1 MDNNYQVI
9 RLINGTTIVGD
20 IITSLDEFI
29 IQYPLEVHFK
39 PVINSQGKLTGEQMT
54 LRPYLILTRETE
66 ICIEHYN
73 ILSCNPLDARLNS
86 SYEEMVSTAYKKKI
100 NFEGNFYKEDPSI
113 KSSVDLS
120 ENELDYLK
128 DILDKLQSG
137 DEVIH

>member
-20 IITSLDEFI
+20 IITSSDEFI

-39 PVINSQGKLTGEQMT
+39 PVINSEGTLIGEQMT

-66 ICIEHYN
+66 VCIEHYN
-73 ILSCNPLDARLNS
+73 VMTCNPLDARLNL
-86 SYEEMVSTAYKKKI
+86 SYEEMVSTAYKKNI
-100 NFEGNFYKEDPSI
+100 NFEGNFYKEDHSVT
-113 KSSVDLS
+113 SSDDLS

-128 DILDKLQSG
+128 DLLDKLQSG

>member
-20 IITSLDEFI
+20 IITSSDEFI

-39 PVINSQGKLTGEQMT
+39 PVMNSEGKLTGEQMT

-66 ICIEHYN
+66 ICIDPYN
-73 ILSCNPLDARLNS
+73 VMTCNPLDARLNL
-86 SYEEMVSTAYKKKI
+86 SYEEMVSTAYKKNI
-100 NFEGNFYKEDPSI
+100 NFEGNFYKEDHSVN
-113 KSSVDLS
+113 SSDDLS

-128 DILDKLQSG
+128 DLLDKLQSG

>member
-9 RLINGTTIVGD
+9 KLINGTTIIGD
-20 IITSLDEFI
+20 IITSSNEFI

-39 PVINSQGKLTGEQMT
+39 PVMNSQGKLTGEQMT

-73 ILSCNPLDARLNS
+73 VMSCNPLDARLNL
-86 SYEEMVSTAYKKKI
+86 SYEEMVSTAYKKNI
-100 NFEGNFYKEDPSI
+100 NFEGNFYKEDPSV
-113 KSSVDLS
+113 KSSDDLS

-128 DILDKLQSG
+128 DLLDKLQTG

>member
-20 IITSLDEFI
+20 IITSSDEFI

-39 PVINSQGKLTGEQMT
+39 PVMNSEGKLTGEQMT

-66 ICIEHYN
+66 ICIDPYN
-73 ILSCNPLDARLNS
+73 VMTCNPLDARLNL
-86 SYEEMVSTAYKKKI
+86 SYEEMVSTAYKKNI
-100 NFEGNFYKEDPSI
+100 NFEGNFYKENLNV
-113 KSSVDLS
+113 KSSDDLS

-128 DILDKLQSG
+128 DLLDKLQSG

>member
-1 MDNNYQVI
+1 M
-9 RLINGTTIVGD
+9 
-20 IITSLDEFI
+20 
-29 IQYPLEVHFK
+29 HFK

-73 ILSCNPLDARLNS
+73 ILSCNPLDARLNL
-86 SYEEMVSTAYKKKI
+86 SYEEMVSTAYKKSI

>member
-20 IITSLDEFI
+20 IITSSDEFI

-39 PVINSQGKLTGEQMT
+39 PVMNSEGKLTGEQMT

-66 ICIEHYN
+66 ICIDPYN
-73 ILSCNPLDARLNS
+73 VMTCNPLDERLNF
-86 SYEEMVSTAYKKKI
+86 SYEEMVSTAYKKNI
-100 NFEGNFYKEDPSI
+100 NFEGNFYKEDHSV
-113 KSSVDLS
+113 KSSDDLS

-128 DILDKLQSG
+128 DLLDKLQSG

>member
-20 IITSLDEFI
+20 IITSSDEFI

-39 PVINSQGKLTGEQMT
+39 PVMNSEGKLTGEQMT

-66 ICIEHYN
+66 ICIDPYN
-73 ILSCNPLDARLNS
+73 VMTCNPLDERLNL
-86 SYEEMVSTAYKKKI
+86 SYEEMVSTAYKKNI
-100 NFEGNFYKEDPSI
+100 NFEGNFYKENLNV
-113 KSSVDLS
+113 KSSDDLS

-128 DILDKLQSG
+128 DLLDKLQSG

>member
-1 MDNNYQVI
+1 MNNNYQVI

-20 IITSLDEFI
+20 IITSSDEFI

-39 PVINSQGKLTGEQMT
+39 PVMNSEGKLTGEQMT

-66 ICIEHYN
+66 ICIDPYN
-73 ILSCNPLDARLNS
+73 VMTCNPLDERLNL
-86 SYEEMVSTAYKKKI
+86 SYEEMVSTAYKKNI
-100 NFEGNFYKEDPSI
+100 NFEGNFYKENLNV
-113 KSSVDLS
+113 KSSDDLS

-128 DILDKLQSG
+128 DLLDKLQSG

>member
-1 MDNNYQVI
+1 MNNNYQVI

-20 IITSLDEFI
+20 IITSSDEFI

-39 PVINSQGKLTGEQMT
+39 PVMNSEGKLTGEQMT

-66 ICIEHYN
+66 ICIDPYN
-73 ILSCNPLDARLNS
+73 IMTCNPLDDRLNL
-86 SYEEMVSTAYKKKI
+86 SYEEMVSTAYKKNI
-100 NFEGNFYKEDPSI
+100 NFEGNFYKEDHSV
-113 KSSVDLS
+113 KSSDDLS

-128 DILDKLQSG
+128 DLLDKLQSG

>member
-20 IITSLDEFI
+20 IITSSDEFI

-39 PVINSQGKLTGEQMT
+39 PVMNSEGKLTGEQMT

-66 ICIEHYN
+66 ICIDPYN
-73 ILSCNPLDARLNS
+73 VMTCNPLDERLNF
-86 SYEEMVSTAYKKKI
+86 SYEEMVSTAYKKNI
-100 NFEGNFYKEDPSI
+100 NFEGNFYKEDHSV
-113 KSSVDLS
+113 KSSDDLS

-128 DILDKLQSG
+128 DLLDKLQSS